1 MVGTL
6 KEMQNLREDAN
17 KPDFDQLGFAD
28 QMINLMSAMPSETTT
43 VQSKFGTLFWSTL
56 DFYGSNS
63 VILFLEAFTNY
74 KSRVEELEQLLEEKN
89 EAPPVQSRSNLPPSA
104 RRQIASAQSRRK

>member
-1 MVGTL
+1 
-6 KEMQNLREDAN
+6 
-17 KPDFDQLGFAD
+17 
-28 QMINLMSAMPSETTT
+28 MIFMNQFP
-43 VQSKFGTLFWSTL
+43 LFELSQHC
-56 DFYGSNS
+56 
-63 VILFLEAFTNY
+63 FLEAFTNY

>member
-43 VQSKFGTLFWSTL
+43 VQSKFGTLF
-56 DFYGSNS
+56 
-63 VILFLEAFTNY
+63 
-74 KSRVEELEQLLEEKN
+74 
-89 EAPPVQSRSNLPPSA
+89 
-104 RRQIASAQSRRK
+104 